1 MILNQFGKLENV
13 GRSTAEYMR
22 WRELMNATV
31 TRTTAAPADS
41 ARFDGGQ
48 LGGTGENERR

>member
-1 MILNQFGKLENV
+1 MILNSSEVGGI

-41 ARFDGGQ
+41 ASSMAANW
-48 LGGTGENERR
+48 EAPANERR